1 MEILTLV
8 SECIRMVITGM
19 ANTGRKLS
27 AYAAMRFNLFDP
39 CKNKKDLELS
49 GSFDL
54 FD

>member
-1 MEILTLV
+1 MA
-8 SECIRMVITGM
+8 ITGM

-39 CKNKKDLELS
+39 SKNKKDSEIS
-49 GSFDL
+49 GSFHL